1 MEIET
6 GRAKYILDG
15 ELCQLFNAELQEDF
29 KALRGRK
36 LGDEEMIRH
45 LRAELTDED
54 IDNRLANC
62 VSLILGVTE
71 ECNFRCRY
79 CVYSGKYGGERT
91 HTDKKMSLE
100 TAQKAV
106 DFFFDLVNRPERRK
120 KRYHIYIGFYG
131 GEPLLEFDLVK
142 KVIAYTKKA
151 ARENGLDRRL
161 GILYRLTTNGYFLD
175 EEKGDFF
182 ARENV
187 LVDVSLDGPEIEH
200 DKFRVHRDGHPT
212 WKTVMKNLENIRL
225 RHPDYYQER
234 INYLIT
240 LHPGHDCPAIDRFF
254 LENPGLFQEI
264 NLFFNQ
270 VSLTKLRPEEMN
282 KWRGLTPTDSRLR
295 FEQITQDLP
304 QKFRLKFRDLHTP
317 LTAACF
323 PGGERI
329 FVDTEGHFKICEKAG
344 HELPAIGHV
353 DRGFDRQQIRQILRS
368 YNEEIIKHRCWE
380 CPRWFMCRVCPAN
393 SSVDG
398 GFRFDCADERPLHRL
413 LKKYLEQK
421 EAAAGQDTDN
431 VADAGFVDFLQRLP
445 AGQPGQTP
453 INGDNPAKLQLKPQ
467 VQAVKGARNYALYD
481 LLTGNFFTIEP
492 KGDRES
498 LRRSLHE
505 AGLVFETGGVVPF
518 KVSQDISLEKEMVK
532 IRKLQVRL
540 NGSPEDN
547 CWTRR
552 KIGTEKRFLALDLL
566 EHLGREIT
574 DIPVQRL
581 IIEADDHDPEKIIHI
596 LEKFP
601 YKIAELF
608 VAQGLDEAF
617 AGRCRDI
624 CRARGVDF
632 SLLENGRHADRD
644 LQVDV
649 FDFFYRQS
657 FNPCLGH
664 QVAVDCGGEIKPC
677 LWSPTVLGKI
687 GRERV
692 ADLIMKGTFDPFW
705 ELTKDKIEVC
715 KECELRYACPDCRH
729 TQPAGQDKQPMK
741 PAFCR
746 YDPYRDVFDGREI
759 FS

>member
-15 ELCQLFNAELQEDF
+15 DLCLLLNAELQEDF

-45 LRAELTDED
+45 LRAEPTDEEL
-54 IDNRLANC
+54 DNRLANC

-79 CVYSGKYGGERT
+79 CVYSGKYRGERT
-91 HTDKKMSLE
+91 HTDKRMSLE

-106 DFFFDLVNRPERRK
+106 DFFFNLVNRPERRK

-131 GEPLLEFDLVK
+131 GEPLLEFDWVK
-142 KVIAYTKKA
+142 QIIDYSEKA
-151 ARENGLDRRL
+151 AQKSGLDRRL
-161 GILYRLTTNGYFLD
+161 AILYRLTTNGYLLD
-175 EEKGDFF
+175 EEKADFF
-182 ARENV
+182 ARNNI

-225 RHPDYYQER
+225 RHPNYYQEC

-240 LHPGHDCPAIDRFF
+240 LHPGHDCPAIDSFF
-254 LENPGLFQEI
+254 LENPTLFHEI

-270 VSLTKLRPEEMN
+270 VSLTRLRPEELD
-282 KWRGLTPTDSRLR
+282 KWRGLAPTDSQLR
-295 FEQITQDLP
+295 FLQTTQDLP
-304 QKFRLKFRDLHTP
+304 QKFRLKFRDIHTP

-329 FVDTEGHFKICEKAG
+329 FVDPEGHFKICEKAG
-344 HELPAIGHV
+344 RELPAIGHV
-353 DRGFDRQQIRQILRS
+353 DRGFDRQQIRQILRE
-368 YNEEIIKHRCWE
+368 YNEEIIKHRCWD
-380 CPRWFMCRVCPAN
+380 CQRWFLCRVCPAN
-393 SSVDG
+393 SSDNG
-398 GFRFDCADERPLHRL
+398 GFTFDCADERPLRLL
-413 LKKYLEQK
+413 LKKFLEQQE
-421 EAAAGQDTDN
+421 EAEAQEPHRTG
-431 VADAGFVDFLQRLP
+431 DAGFIEFLERLP
-445 AGQPGQTP
+445 AGQTGQMP
-453 INGDNPAKLQLKPQ
+453 SHGEKPARLRLKPY

-492 KGDRES
+492 QGDRES

-505 AGLVFETGGVVPF
+505 AGLVFETEGIVPF
-518 KVSQDISLEKEMVK
+518 KVSQDITIEKEMIK
-532 IRKLQVRL
+532 IRSLQIRI
-540 NGSPEDN
+540 NGAVEDN
-547 CWTRR
+547 CWTRN
-552 KIGTEKRFLALDLL
+552 KIGTEKRSLTFETL
-566 EHLGREIT
+566 EHLGREIK

-581 IIEADDHDPEKIIHI
+581 HIEAGGPDPEKILYI

-601 YKIAELF
+601 YETAELF
-608 VAQGLDEAF
+608 VEQGIDEAF

-624 CRARGVDF
+624 CRARGVEF
-632 SLLENGRHADRD
+632 SLLENGQQAERD

-649 FDFFYRQS
+649 FEFFYRQS

-664 QVAVDCGGEIKPC
+664 QVAIDCGGEIKPC
-677 LWSPTVLGKI
+677 LWSPTVLGKT
-687 GRERV
+687 GRDRV
-692 ADLIMKGTFDPFW
+692 SDLIMKGTFDPFW

-729 TQPAGQDKQPMK
+729 TQPAGKDRQPKK

-746 YDPYRDVFDGREI
+746 YNPYRDVFDGREI